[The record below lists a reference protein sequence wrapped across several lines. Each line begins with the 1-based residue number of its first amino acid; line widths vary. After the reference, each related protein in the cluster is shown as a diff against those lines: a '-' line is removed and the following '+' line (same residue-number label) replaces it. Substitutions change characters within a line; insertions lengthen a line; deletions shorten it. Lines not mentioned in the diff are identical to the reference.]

1 MTRSIL
7 VILSFVCGA
16 TVYGNCQSA
25 VLTDYQTYTYGSY
38 IAGIVPYGAAARHD
52 IEGTNYTESL
62 THFSGESFPNNSLM
76 TWQWPALQSGQSA
89 VGSYIQI
96 CYGDYDYTVPQTPI
110 TPEPVG
116 NIATLTETHNFSL
129 GGTLSGFDV
138 IDDLFLTSQG
148 TQGAEDGIQTHEIEI
163 FLHSP
168 QAVQAYVLGNDDPNV
183 VQLGTFTGSGIT
195 WVVAKDTGATP
206 TNIVFM
212 PQNLQDVSNQTVDI
226 GAMLHYLAN
235 NNVIADTEWFN
246 GFSIGVEVEQE
257 GGSALF
263 NSFAVSYDEYETFPS
278 SL

>member
-1 MTRSIL
+1 MHMTRSIL
-7 VILSFVCGA
+7 VILGFVCGA

-25 VLTDYQTYTYGSY
+25 VLTDYHTYTSGSY
-38 IAGIVPYGAAARHD
+38 IAGVVPYGAAARHD

-62 THFSGESFPNNSLM
+62 TYSSGESFPNNSRM
-76 TWQWPALQSGQSA
+76 TWQWPAIQSGQSA

-148 TQGAEDGIQTHEIEI
+148 TQGSEEGIQTHEIEI

-168 QAVQAYVLGNDDPNV
+168 SYAQAYVLDSGNAGPTV
-183 VQLGTFTGSGIT
+183 VRLGTFTVSGIT
-195 WVVAKDTGATP
+195 WVVAEDMGTTPKD
-206 TNIVFM
+206 ILFM
-212 PQNLQDVSNQTVDI
+212 PQNLQDIPNQTVDI
-226 GAMLHYLAN
+226 RAMLQYLAN
-235 NNVIADTEWFN
+235 KSAISSTEWFN
-246 GFSIGVEVEQE
+246 GFAIGVEVQQ
-257 GGSALF
+257 GVGFAAF
-263 NSFAVSYDEYETFPS
+263 NSFAVSYQ
-278 SL
+278 